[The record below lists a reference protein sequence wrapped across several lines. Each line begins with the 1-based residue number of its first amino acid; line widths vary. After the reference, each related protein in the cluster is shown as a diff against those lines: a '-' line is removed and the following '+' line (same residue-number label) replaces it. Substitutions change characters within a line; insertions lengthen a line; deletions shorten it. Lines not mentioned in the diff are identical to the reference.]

1 MDIGPDTVVT
11 FHYTLRNEAND
22 ELETSR
28 GGEPTAYLHGANNI
42 IRGLESAM
50 LGKSAGDVF
59 TATVA
64 PEDAY
69 GLRNPEKQQ
78 RVPIKHLM
86 FKGKLRAG
94 EVVQL
99 NTQEGRR
106 AVTVIKAGRHSA
118 DIDTNHPLAGQTLS
132 FDIEV
137 TDVRAATAEETAH
150 GHAHGPG
157 GHHHD

>member
-1 MDIGPDTVVT
+1 MNIAADTVVT
-11 FHYTLRNEAND
+11 FHYTLRNEENK

-28 GGEPTAYLHGANNI
+28 GDEPTAYLHGANNI

-50 LGKSAGDVF
+50 VGKEAGDVF
-59 TATVA
+59 TATIA
-64 PEDAY
+64 PEEAY

-78 RVPIKHLM
+78 RVPAKHLM
-86 FKGKLRAG
+86 FKGKLKAG
-94 EVVQL
+94 DVVQL

-132 FDIEV
+132 FDVEIIE
-137 TDVRAATAEETAH
+137 VRAATADEKAH

-157 GHHHD
+157 GHQHG

>member
-1 MDIGPDTVVT
+1 MKIAANTVVT
-11 FHYTLRNEAND
+11 FHYTLRNESNE

-28 GGEPTAYLHGANNI
+28 GGEPSAYLHGAKNI

-50 LGKSAGDVF
+50 VDKEAGDIF

-64 PEDAY
+64 PEDGY

-78 RVPIKHLM
+78 RVPAKHLM
-86 FKGKLRAG
+86 FKGKLKAG
-94 EVVQL
+94 DVVQL

-132 FDIEV
+132 FDVEIV
-137 TDVRAATAEETAH
+137 DVRAATAEETAH

>member
-22 ELETSR
+22 EWETSR